1 MQVQTS
7 SNQLMEVALRIR
19 ELREIVGYT
28 PEEMAQRT
36 GISEEQYQTY
46 EKGAADLP
54 FTFLHKCAQVFGVEL
69 IQLLEGQSA
78 KLSSYTVTRKGM
90 GLVTASEDGIMI
102 QNMAALFRKK
112 IATPYYVTYQ
122 YSPELQNA
130 PIHTVTHGGQ
140 EFDMVI
146 RGAMKIQVGEH
157 TEILREGDS
166 IFYDSSTPHGM
177 IAIDGEPCVF
187 LAMIMAAEE
196 GEQKPGVLAPR
207 VQTTEEEPLLCR
219 KFIQAEEDENHA
231 LKELRFTDADTF
243 NFAFDIVDEIGRKH
257 PDKLAMVHVANDMTE
272 RRFTFK
278 DIKEASSQAANYFT
292 SLGIRRGDRV
302 MLVLKRHYQFWYA
315 ILGLHKIGAV
325 AIPATNQLLEHD
337 FAYRFKAAG
346 VSAIV
351 CTADGDT
358 AHQVELGEW
367 SSGMQLTRIMVGGSR
382 PGWHDFDNEYGLFSR
397 RCRRKEDSPCG
408 DEPMLMFFTSGTT
421 GYPKIATHSYKY
433 ALGHYVTAK
442 Y

>member
-140 EFDMVI
+140 EFDLVI

-196 GEQKPGVLAPR
+196 GEQKPGVLTPR
-207 VQTTEEEPLLCR
+207 VQSTEEEPLLCR
-219 KFIQAEEDENHA
+219 KFIQAE
-231 LKELRFTDADTF
+231 
-243 NFAFDIVDEIGRKH
+243 DISW
-257 PDKLAMVHVANDMTE
+257 
-272 RRFTFK
+272 
-278 DIKEASSQAANYFT
+278 DI
-292 SLGIRRGDRV
+292 
-302 MLVLKRHYQFWYA
+302 
-315 ILGLHKIGAV
+315 
-325 AIPATNQLLEHD
+325 HD
-337 FAYRFKAAG
+337 YIC
-346 VSAIV
+346 STI
-351 CTADGDT
+351 
-358 AHQVELGEW
+358 
-367 SSGMQLTRIMVGGSR
+367 
-382 PGWHDFDNEYGLFSR
+382 
-397 RCRRKEDSPCG
+397 
-408 DEPMLMFFTSGTT
+408 
-421 GYPKIATHSYKY
+421 
-433 ALGHYVTAK
+433 
-442 Y
+442 